1 MKKRLLL
8 LLPVGLA
15 AIAAASRAEEA
26 STPNNAVE
34 ALQARLEKG
43 DIKFSYAS
51 DGHGY
56 LKSVL
61 EALKISP
68 DSQVLPFTKS
78 SLQFDRISPGTPR
91 AVYFND
97 DVAVGAVH
105 PGGLIEII
113 VNDRRGGIVFYTL
126 DNTAPKQPHFQEETA
141 RCIGCHGLVN
151 TVTPGW
157 IVANITAVADGMP
170 QIANPAHPFDL
181 TDQTRPFEVRW
192 GGWYVTGSSQNMR
205 HLGNVTAT
213 DPSKPYD
220 LPEGHTLASLSGR
233 FDPAH
238 TLKPGSDI
246 VALMTLEHQTGF
258 LNRIFALNMRY
269 SDAALDDL
277 VTYMTF
283 ANEVALPGP
292 VSGDSGFTA
301 DFSKRGPRDSK
312 GRSLRVF
319 DLKTRLFRYP
329 LSYMVYSAAFDT
341 LKPEIRDK
349 LYRRLYD
356 TLKAKGADG
365 AEAIAILAATKPG
378 LPDTWK

>member
-1 MKKRLLL
+1 MKPQLLL
-8 LLPVGLA
+8 LIPLA
-15 AIAAASRAEEA
+15 VTAVAASRADEA
-26 STPNNAVE
+26 PTNMVA
-34 ALQARLEKG
+34 ALEARLEKG
-43 DIKFSYAS
+43 DIKFSYAP

-113 VNDRRGGIVFYTL
+113 ADDRRGGIVFYTL
-126 DNTAPKQPHFQEETA
+126 DNTAPGKPNFQEETA

-151 TVTPGW
+151 TVAPGW
-157 IVANITAVADGMP
+157 IVANITATAGGMP

-181 TDQTRPFEVRW
+181 TDQTRPFEARW
-192 GGWYVTGSSQNMR
+192 GGWYVTGNSENMH
-205 HLGNVTAT
+205 HLGNVTAL
-213 DPSKPYD
+213 DPDKPFD

-238 TLKPGSDI
+238 ALKPGSDI

-258 LNRIFALNMRY
+258 INRIFALNSRY

-283 ANEVALPGP
+283 ANEVPLPGP

-301 DFSKRGPRDSK
+301 DFAKRGPQDNK
-312 GRSLRVF
+312 GRSLRAF

-329 LSYMVYSAAFDT
+329 LSYMIYSTAFDS

-365 AEAIAILAATKPG
+365 ADAITILAATKQG
-378 LPDTWK
+378 LPDYWK